1 MLMTNVVVKIDADG
15 TAVCGETRTRN
26 IDRRLRTML
35 YRGGDKAIPQNV
47 WLDNGLLD
55 DGDKRVVLV
64 VDDAAGHEPVNE
76 AATKLVAKFSK
87 LGDRLKIHGNAVV
100 IARRDFQYVSLTG
113 EQTARVL
120 AAIREGE

>member
-1 MLMTNVVVKIDADG
+1 MQVKNIRIDMDG
-15 TAVCGETRTRN
+15 TAVCGEVQTRN
-26 IDRRLRTML
+26 IDRQLRTML
-35 YRGGDKAIPQNV
+35 DRGGDEAIPQNV

-55 DGDKRVVLV
+55 DGDKHHPLV

-76 AATKLVAKFSK
+76 AATKLVAKFSM

-100 IARRDFQYVSLTG
+100 IARRDFQYVSLTS

-120 AAIREGE
+120 AAIKEGE